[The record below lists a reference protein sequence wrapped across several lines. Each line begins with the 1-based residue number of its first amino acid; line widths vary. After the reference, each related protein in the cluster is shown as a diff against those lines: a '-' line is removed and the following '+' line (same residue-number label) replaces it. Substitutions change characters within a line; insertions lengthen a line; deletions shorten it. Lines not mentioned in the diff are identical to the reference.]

1 MLKRLL
7 AIAMSS
13 SGASRL
19 ITRRA
24 AAPLATLPVSCVAR
38 PCRMAPLSPLRPRL
52 CTRCLRVLLRS
63 EPRSPQSPA
72 RHRDRGSESMSI
84 SMHGACAVWG
94 RCRVVRTLPPLHA

>member
-52 CTRCLRVLLRS
+52 CMRCLRVLMRS
-63 EPRSPQSPA
+63 EPRA
-72 RHRDRGSESMSI
+72 RHNRPRAIAIADLS
-84 SMHGACAVWG
+84 
-94 RCRVVRTLPPLHA
+94 L